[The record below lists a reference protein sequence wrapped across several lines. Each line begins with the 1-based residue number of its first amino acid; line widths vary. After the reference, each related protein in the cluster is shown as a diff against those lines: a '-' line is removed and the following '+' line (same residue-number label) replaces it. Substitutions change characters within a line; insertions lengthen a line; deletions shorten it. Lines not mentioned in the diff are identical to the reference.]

1 MIYYIPA
8 VLVGLVIFI
17 LSTFWGAKLPSPMPD
32 TLAPDKISHFLA
44 YFTLTWLAL
53 WAMIRNGQ
61 YQEKKAWW
69 LVGGIALY
77 GISLEIVQFSFFPGR
92 YFEWWDMLANLVGVL
107 IAKGIIFFNKS
118 RHNG

>member
-8 VLVGLVIFI
+8 LLVAIVIFL
-17 LSTFWGAKLPSPMPD
+17 LSTFLGAKVPSPMPD
-32 TLAPDKISHFLA
+32 TLAPDKLGHFLA

-53 WAMIRNGQ
+53 WAMIRNDQ
-61 YQEKKAWW
+61 YQEKRAW
-69 LVGGIALY
+69 LLIGGIALY
-77 GISLEIVQFSFFPGR
+77 GISLEIVQFGFFPGR

-107 IAKGIIFFNKS
+107 IAKGINFFNKS